1 MSICITNYL
10 VSKLFRKNI
19 TKMPFSWF
27 VWEKFVIVGFDETRH
42 LISYSFFYLSNAIKL
57 STNTVTATLTTF
69 DHPAFV
75 NQVEFWS
82 CLSLILCVKNMDVMS
97 KVLCREWQKYQSS
110 LKTETMQFLMNS
122 FILAFQVRTISGLR
136 VIDNGVGPLVFG
148 AEETIVDFALLAAD
162 QKATLPGQVQTF
174 YNTLS
179 FPPTQFTIC
188 SSATTDAFLTNL
200 IFFQILRHSE
210 DPWITFYLFPQPG
223 NEDPIFKITVKV
235 RCKLLNS

>member
-1 MSICITNYL
+1 
-10 VSKLFRKNI
+10 
-19 TKMPFSWF
+19 
-27 VWEKFVIVGFDETRH
+27 
-42 LISYSFFYLSNAIKL
+42 
-57 STNTVTATLTTF
+57 
-69 DHPAFV
+69 
-75 NQVEFWS
+75 
-82 CLSLILCVKNMDVMS
+82 
-97 KVLCREWQKYQSS
+97 
-110 LKTETMQFLMNS
+110 MNS
-122 FILAFQVRTISGLR
+122 FILGFQVRTISGLR

-162 QKATLPGQVQTF
+162 QKATLPSQVQTF

>member
-1 MSICITNYL
+1 
-10 VSKLFRKNI
+10 
-19 TKMPFSWF
+19 
-27 VWEKFVIVGFDETRH
+27 
-42 LISYSFFYLSNAIKL
+42 
-57 STNTVTATLTTF
+57 
-69 DHPAFV
+69 
-75 NQVEFWS
+75 
-82 CLSLILCVKNMDVMS
+82 
-97 KVLCREWQKYQSS
+97 
-110 LKTETMQFLMNS
+110 MNS
-122 FILAFQVRTISGLR
+122 FILAYQVRTISGLR

-162 QKATLPGQVQTF
+162 QKATLPSQVQTF

>member
-75 NQVEFWS
+75 
-82 CLSLILCVKNMDVMS
+82 C
-97 KVLCREWQKYQSS
+97 QSS
-110 LKTETMQFLMNS
+110 W
-122 FILAFQVRTISGLR
+122 ILVLP
-136 VIDNGVGPLVFG
+136 VIDIMCKKHGCYVKSALQRVTEVSVIFENRNHAVFDEFIHPCFPSQNNIWLEGDRQWSRTSCVWSRGNNCWLCSPCCWPKSHPARPG
-148 AEETIVDFALLAAD
+148 A
-162 QKATLPGQVQTF
+162 
-174 YNTLS
+174 N
-179 FPPTQFTIC
+179 
-188 SSATTDAFLTNL
+188 
-200 IFFQILRHSE
+200 IL
-210 DPWITFYLFPQPG
+210 
-223 NEDPIFKITVKV
+223 
-235 RCKLLNS
+235 